1 MAFAAAVS
9 RWFGEVE
16 TMVQIKNTIQF
27 AYPNESAKPT
37 MEELA
42 RFLKTLD
49 ANRAEMNT
57 MYRVSEEKSV
67 FVKFNTEESMN
78 YAVTHNPEQ
87 LSFHYANGKTVQVRM
102 SVAGGNVQYVRI
114 FDLPPEVPDKDV
126 SLVLGKYGKV
136 KRVIREKFPAE
147 LGLDMFTGVRGIY
160 MDVEK
165 EIPSSYY
172 FLNRKGNIFYSGNKD
187 TCFHCKAVGHQ
198 MSSCPKRKARKQP
211 ENHQQDEERKTDKE
225 KRNQDE
231 GRSET
236 SSYAGVVAGAAA
248 TETTEVFD
256 DEVMAIDESTSET
269 EEEEASGS
277 QDYQK
282 SRKYLE
288 AKAYLTNFN
297 KLLKEKA
304 AEMNKEEKRK
314 LRARKNQGSKQSPP
328 RKK

>member
-1 MAFAAAVS
+1 
-9 RWFGEVE
+9 
-16 TMVQIKNTIQF
+16 
-27 AYPNESAKPT
+27 
-37 MEELA
+37 
-42 RFLKTLD
+42 
-49 ANRAEMNT
+49 
-57 MYRVSEEKSV
+57 
-67 FVKFNTEESMN
+67 
-78 YAVTHNPEQ
+78 
-87 LSFHYANGKTVQVRM
+87 
-102 SVAGGNVQYVRI
+102 
-114 FDLPPEVPDKDV
+114 
-126 SLVLGKYGKV
+126 
-136 KRVIREKFPAE
+136 
-147 LGLDMFTGVRGIY
+147 

-187 TCFHCKAVGHQ
+187 TCFHCKAMGHQ

-211 ENHQQDEERKTDKE
+211 ENQQDEERKTDKE

-297 KLLKEKA
+297 KLLKQRA